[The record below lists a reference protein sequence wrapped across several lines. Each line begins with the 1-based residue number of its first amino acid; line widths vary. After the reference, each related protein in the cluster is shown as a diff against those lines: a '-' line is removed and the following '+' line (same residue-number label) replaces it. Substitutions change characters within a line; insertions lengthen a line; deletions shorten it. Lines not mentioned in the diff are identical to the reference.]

1 MIYSFSGFELDT
13 EKVELRDANGVVAL
27 EPQVFALLVL
37 LVENR
42 AKVVSREEIVE
53 QIWDGRFVSDSA
65 ISSRIKSLR
74 RALGDDGKKQSFIK
88 TIQGHGFRFVS
99 ELSDTSN
106 DDTPNSATPILPPA
120 QKPIVAVLPF
130 DNMSAESEEY
140 FADGLTE
147 DIITNLSRFRD
158 LQVIARTSTFHFKGR
173 QIALSALAEELGATY
188 IVEGS
193 VRRAG
198 ERIRITAQLIDAA
211 TGFHQWADSYD
222 RNMEDIFSVQD
233 EVTRTIAATLG
244 ASVQE
249 AALRQSM
256 KKSASE
262 LGAYDCV
269 LRARRFTSLL
279 THEFHAEARNLL
291 ERATDLDPANAD
303 AHALLANV
311 YLAEHRFG
319 FNPLPDP
326 VGRALRAA
334 DKAVS
339 LDPLNAYARCW
350 LAIAHFF
357 RKESDQFYAEAER
370 AISLNPNDPET
381 LADVGHYLAFM
392 GEFQK
397 GIELAKRAQ
406 ALNPL
411 HPGWYFFTFARCH
424 YDQRDYETA
433 LSDVERIGMP
443 HFYWSHMLKSAI
455 LGQLGLAEASQS
467 FARACELK
475 PDLDPPTELDKWNT
489 APGDKKHILEGLR
502 KAGLKTGV

>member
-1 MIYSFSGFELDT
+1 MNYSFSGFELDT
-13 EKVELRDANGVVAL
+13 DKVELRNADGVIAL

-42 AKVVSREEIVE
+42 SKVVSREQIVE

-74 RALGDDGKKQSFIK
+74 KALGDDGKKQAFIK

-99 ELSDTSN
+99 ELSNSGDE
-106 DDTPNSATPILPPA
+106 DTPSATAPILPPA
-120 QKPIVAVLPF
+120 QKPVVAVLPF

-173 QIALSALAEELGATY
+173 QIALSDLANELGATY

-198 ERIRITAQLIDAA
+198 ERVRITAQLIDAA

-249 AALRQSM
+249 AALRQAM

-279 THEFHAEARNLL
+279 TDEFHAEARDLL
-291 ERATDLDPANAD
+291 EKATNLDPTNAD

-311 YLAEHRFG
+311 YLAEHRFD
-319 FNPLPDP
+319 FNPQPDP
-326 VGRALRAA
+326 VGRALIAA

-357 RKESDQFYAEAER
+357 RKETDQFYAEAER

-392 GEFQK
+392 GEFEK
-397 GIELAKRAQ
+397 GVELAKRAQ

-411 HPGWYFFTFARCH
+411 HPGWYFFTFARYH
-424 YDQRDYETA
+424 YDQKNYEAA

-443 HFYWSHMLKSAI
+443 HFYWTHLLKAAVQ
-455 LGQLGLAEASQS
+455 GQLGHPEGAASLAQVVA
-467 FARACELK
+467 LK
-475 PDLDPPTELDKWNT
+475 PDFDASDELDKWNT
-489 APGDKKHILEGLR
+489 ASADKAHIMEGIQKVR
-502 KAGLKTGV
+502 H